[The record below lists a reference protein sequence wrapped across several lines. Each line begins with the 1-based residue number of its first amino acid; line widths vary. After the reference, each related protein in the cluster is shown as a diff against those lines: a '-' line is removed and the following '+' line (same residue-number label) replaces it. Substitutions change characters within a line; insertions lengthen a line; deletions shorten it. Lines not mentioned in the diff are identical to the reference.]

1 MKKSLLLFAIIC
13 CILVLVPSCRKKGDG
28 SENTSLV
35 QSLISSESTS
45 NLEPVVVVPQPQSAE
60 KRAQDSEK
68 AVAAPGEETKTE
80 TAEEK
85 TAAAP
90 EAGPAPA
97 ETEAA
102 PVDTTEVEVETETT
116 PAVTEET
123 EVEEKTEVA
132 DETAAEEEETPE
144 AEVYYSFPYSY
155 NGYSSYLEIADTYT
169 TLTVP
174 EGVSDE
180 DIAAVAAMISET
192 YPAESSLI
200 TYRIAGGTLTLY
212 YPRQTRDYIDSIV
225 PFVEAEAMTLLDMYP
240 VASGEETVVEESHET
255 TEEKTPVSEVKTEE
269 TAPLEAPAVTVM
281 EEKAVSEKGAFI
293 KNCAIAAYAEP
304 KFNLTGGWS
313 SPFAAGFGVRAE
325 ASFNDKLAL
334 GLRVQYDLSAYIE
347 SSLYLK
353 WTFAELDKAG
363 FYLRGGAG
371 ATFGVSANRGQKAF
385 LFDAA
390 LGMDYNF
397 TSSLSLFA
405 EITGEWSIPKP
416 GLEFGASV
424 GVKYTF

>member
-60 KRAQDSEK
+60 KRAEDSEK
-68 AVAAPGEETKTE
+68 AATAPGEETRTE
-80 TAEEK
+80 TTEEK
-85 TAAAP
+85 TAAVE

-97 ETEAA
+97 ETEAV
-102 PVDTTEVEVETETT
+102 PVDTTEVEVETDTT

-123 EVEEKTEVA
+123 EVEEKAEVA
-132 DETAAEEEETPE
+132 DETPAEEEATPE

-180 DIAAVAAMISET
+180 DVAAVAAMISET
-192 YPAESSLI
+192 YPDESSLI
-200 TYRIAGGTLTLY
+200 TYSIAGGTLTLY
-212 YPRQTRDYIDSIV
+212 YPRQTREYIDSIV

-240 VASGEETVVEESHET
+240 VASEEETVVEEAPVAAEET
-255 TEEKTPVSEVKTEE
+255 AAVSEVKTGE
-269 TAPLEAPAVTVM
+269 TVPLEAPAVTVM
-281 EEKAVSEKGAFI
+281 EEKAVSEKGSFI
-293 KNCAIAAYAEP
+293 KNWSIAAYAEP
-304 KFNLTGGWS
+304 KFNITSGWE
-313 SPFAAGFGVRAE
+313 SPFVLGFGLRGE
-325 ASFNDKLAL
+325 ASFSEKLAM
-334 GLRVQYDLSAYIE
+334 GLKLQYDMSAYLE
-347 SSLYLK
+347 TSLYLK

-371 ATFGVSANRGQKAF
+371 ATFGIGANRGQYAF

-405 EITGEWSIPKP
+405 EITGEWSIPRP
-416 GLEFGASV
+416 GLELGAAV
-424 GVKYTF
+424 GLKYTF